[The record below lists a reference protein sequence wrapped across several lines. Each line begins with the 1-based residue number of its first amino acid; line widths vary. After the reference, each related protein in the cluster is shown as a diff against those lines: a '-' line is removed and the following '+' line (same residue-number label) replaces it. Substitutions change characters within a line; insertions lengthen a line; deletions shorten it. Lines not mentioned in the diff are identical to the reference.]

1 MSMNFVVKEFERDY
15 AYGEKLPYVRAF
27 VNKYF
32 IQGGEHA
39 RNQIL
44 NKTELEQERQKRMID
59 EKLTLLEYLLN

>member
-1 MSMNFVVKEFERDY
+1 EFERDY

-39 RNQIL
+39 RHL
-44 NKTELEQERQKRMID
+44 NTLNMENEQQKRII
-59 EKLTLLEYLLN
+59 EKKLSLLEYLLK

>member
-39 RNQIL
+39 RRL
-44 NKTELEQERQKRMID
+44 NTLNMENEQQKRII
-59 EKLTLLEYLLN
+59 EKKLSLLEYLLK